1 MISLIHKK
9 ILLGVTGGIAAYKS
23 ADLVRKLRQ
32 AGAEVRVV
40 MTDAATQLVTP
51 LTFQALSGHQVL
63 YGWEQPE
70 SDFAMD
76 HIALAR
82 WADVILIAPATAD
95 FMAHLA
101 HGFASDVLSTLCLAT
116 TAPLVIAP
124 AMNQHMWQ
132 HPATQANLAQLMAR
146 GVRCAG
152 PSSGDQA
159 CGDVGEGRMLEPLD
173 LAQFLE
179 TLFGVSSAGRL
190 KGKTVLITAGP
201 TQEPIDPVRYLSNHS
216 SGKMGYA
223 LAQAAL
229 DEGADVILVTG
240 PSALR
245 APVSARCIPVTTAQ
259 QMHDAVM
266 AEISGVDIF
275 IAAAAVSDYRCEQI
289 VPQKIKKKDDQY
301 HLVLQRNPDIL
312 AAVANMKNRPFVLG
326 FAAETENVLEN
337 ARTKLTQKKLDMI
350 AVNDVSDPSI
360 GFWSDKTQLTVL
372 WQGGGIKELPL
383 SPKSILARDLLNVML
398 EAMNK

>member
-1 MISLIHKK
+1 MLTSKK

-63 YGWEQPE
+63 HGWDQPE

-95 FMAHLA
+95 FIAHLA

-116 TAPLVIAP
+116 TAPLVVAP

-132 HPATQANLAQLMAR
+132 HPATQANVAQLMAR
-146 GVRCAG
+146 GARVVG

-159 CGDVGEGRMLEPLD
+159 CGDVGEGRMLEPFELILSLTKIFITASD
-173 LAQFLE
+173 
-179 TLFGVSSAGRL
+179 RL

-201 TQEPIDPVRYLSNHS
+201 TQEAIDPVRYLSNHS

-223 LAQAAL
+223 LAEAAL
-229 DEGADVILVTG
+229 DEGAEVILVTG

-245 APVSARCIPVTTAQ
+245 PPVSARCIHVTTAE
-259 QMHDAVM
+259 QMYNAVM
-266 AEISGVDIF
+266 AEVSMVDIF
-275 IAAAAVSDYRCEQI
+275 IAAAAVSDYRCEQAAS
-289 VPQKIKKKDDQY
+289 QKIKKTDDLY
-301 HLVLQRNPDIL
+301 HLVLRRNPDIL
-312 AAVANMKNRPFVLG
+312 SAVANMKDRPFLLG
-326 FAAETENVLEN
+326 FAAETEQVLEN
-337 ARTKLTQKKLDMI
+337 ARIKLAQKKLDMI
-350 AVNDVSDPSI
+350 AVNDVSDPAI
-360 GFWSDKTQLTVL
+360 GFLSDENQLTVL
-372 WQGGGIKELPL
+372 WKEGGIKELPL
-383 SPKSILARDLLNVML
+383 APKVVLARDLLSVML
-398 EAMNK
+398 DVMQNV